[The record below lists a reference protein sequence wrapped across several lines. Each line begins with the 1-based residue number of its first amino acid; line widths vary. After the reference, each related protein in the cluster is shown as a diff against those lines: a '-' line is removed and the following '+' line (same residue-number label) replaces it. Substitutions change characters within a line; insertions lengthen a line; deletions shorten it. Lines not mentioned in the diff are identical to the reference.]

1 MKLDITGRNIDVTP
15 AIKDFALDKLS
26 KLNRWID
33 EIIEVHIILSVEK
46 HRHSA
51 EILVKTRHD
60 SFTGSE
66 ETGDM
71 YASIGNAV
79 DKLEKQA
86 RRSKEKHRTRRKHAR
101 STAEFPVDDDGQEP
115 YVVDEV
121 DTGLADVPRI
131 IRMNGFNMKP
141 MSMEDAA
148 LKLVDSEREFLVY
161 RDARSQQIRVIY
173 RRKDGN
179 LGLIEPDA

>member
-1 MKLDITGRNIDVTP
+1 MKLEITGRNIDVTP

-26 KLNRWID
+26 KLRRWID
-33 EIIEVHIILSVEK
+33 EIIEIHIILSVEK

-60 SFTGSE
+60 SFTSRE

-86 RRSKEKHRTRRKHAR
+86 RRSKEKHKARRKHAR
-101 STAEFPVDDDGQEP
+101 STSEFPAGEDDGTQL
-115 YVVDEV
+115 VGEV

-131 IRMNGFNMKP
+131 IRMNGFSMKP

-148 LKLVDSEREFLVY
+148 LKLVDSERDFLVY
-161 RDARSQQIRVIY
+161 RDARSQRISVIY